1 MGEKALDALKE
12 SKQQLEKAK
21 KLIDRECRIDVLESR
36 IAIVTDF
43 VQARKYEKSD
53 PHKMADMCTAIL
65 SRRRPQQQ
73 FGLAMRTLFL
83 LSIIFKGNAHDA
95 FDLLQQMRQ
104 GNIALHPYLESN
116 LLEQIHKT
124 VGVVLLPDEK
134 GYMPPADEGLVKE
147 EVGEV
152 E

>member
-1 MGEKALDALKE
+1 
-12 SKQQLEKAK
+12 
-21 KLIDRECRIDVLESR
+21 
-36 IAIVTDF
+36 
-43 VQARKYEKSD
+43 
-53 PHKMADMCTAIL
+53 
-65 SRRRPQQQ
+65 
-73 FGLAMRTLFL
+73 
-83 LSIIFKGNAHDA
+83 
-95 FDLLQQMRQ
+95 MRQ

-147 EVGEV
+147 AVGEV

>member
-1 MGEKALDALKE
+1 MRFIIDIQAIRIGDAYALLVEYHFK
-12 SKQQLEKAK
+12 
-21 KLIDRECRIDVLESR
+21 
-36 IAIVTDF
+36 
-43 VQARKYEKSD
+43 
-53 PHKMADMCTAIL
+53 
-65 SRRRPQQQ
+65 
-73 FGLAMRTLFL
+73 
-83 LSIIFKGNAHDA
+83 KGNAHDA

>member
-1 MGEKALDALKE
+1 
-12 SKQQLEKAK
+12 
-21 KLIDRECRIDVLESR
+21 
-36 IAIVTDF
+36 
-43 VQARKYEKSD
+43 
-53 PHKMADMCTAIL
+53 
-65 SRRRPQQQ
+65 
-73 FGLAMRTLFL
+73 
-83 LSIIFKGNAHDA
+83 
-95 FDLLQQMRQ
+95 MRQ

-152 E
+152 EEDLRLRLPVEVVTVNLNK

>member
-1 MGEKALDALKE
+1 MCFIIDIQAIRIGDAYALLVEYHFK
-12 SKQQLEKAK
+12 
-21 KLIDRECRIDVLESR
+21 
-36 IAIVTDF
+36 
-43 VQARKYEKSD
+43 
-53 PHKMADMCTAIL
+53 
-65 SRRRPQQQ
+65 
-73 FGLAMRTLFL
+73 
-83 LSIIFKGNAHDA
+83 KGNAHDA

-147 EVGEV
+147 EVGQRGGGGRV
-152 E
+152 RPQAQTASGGSYGK